1 MPSALPLDPP
11 QRLVRTLGSQRG
23 HAGEAMGRAGDEWLA
38 ELPWLLKRVLEKWEL
53 TAERVVSPGGRS
65 SLVTLVRQADGGPAA
80 LKLLAP
86 YVSGVRERTE
96 REATA
101 LTHWDGRGA
110 VRLLR
115 SDAGE
120 GALLLERLHGEM
132 SLRSLPES
140 KAMLEAASAVRRLW
154 ISPPGGPATGDGNGN
169 GSLGDARGGT
179 RGDGPPAGTGPAA
192 RLPTVAEHT
201 EASST
206 FLRSAATPEEVR
218 PLRDEALELR
228 DGLLEGP
235 PEQVLLHGDFR
246 QGAVLAADSGRAPW
260 LATGPDPLLGERTY
274 DLARLVRDRLH
285 DLVASP
291 GAASA
296 TRRRL
301 HKLADSL
308 EVDRERLRGWSLY
321 RAVESGVRHISGGS
335 RQDGELLLEFAGW
348 L

>member
-11 QRLVRTLGSQRG
+11 RRLVRTLGSQHA
-23 HAGEAMGRAGDEWLA
+23 HAGEEMGRAGEEWLA
-38 ELPWLLKRVLEKWEL
+38 ELPSLMERMLEKWEL

-65 SLVTLVRQADGGPAA
+65 SLVTLVRQADGSPAA

-86 YVSGVRERTE
+86 YVAGARERTE
-96 REATA
+96 RERTA
-101 LTHWDGRGA
+101 LAQWDGHGA
-110 VRLLR
+110 VRPLR
-115 SDAGE
+115 WDDAE

-132 SLRSLPES
+132 SLRSLPEA

-154 ISPPGGPATGDGNGN
+154 IAPTADGGGQV
-169 GSLGDARGGT
+169 GSRVGGGEGAGAAALGGLDT
-179 RGDGPPAGTGPAA
+179 
-192 RLPTVAEHT
+192 LAEHT
-201 EASST
+201 AASSA
-206 FLRSAATPEEVR
+206 FLRTSATPEEVR

-228 DGLLEGP
+228 EALLADP

-246 QGAVLAADSGRAPW
+246 QGAVLAADTGRAPW

-274 DLARLVRDRLH
+274 DLSRLVRDRLH
-285 DLVASP
+285 DLLASP

-321 RAVESGVRHISGGS
+321 RAVESGVRHISSGN
-335 RQDGELLLEFAGW
+335 REDGELLLEFAGW

>member
-11 QRLVRTLGSQRG
+11 QRLVRTIGSQHG
-23 HAGEAMGRAGDEWLA
+23 HAGEQLGRSGEEWLA
-38 ELPWLLKRVLEKWEL
+38 ELPALLKRMLDKWEL
-53 TAERVVSPGGRS
+53 TPERVVSPGGRS
-65 SLVTLVRQADGGPAA
+65 SLVTLVRQADGVPAA

-86 YVSGVRERTE
+86 YVSGAQERTE
-96 REATA
+96 RERAA
-101 LTHWDGRGA
+101 LAQWDGRGA

-115 SDAGE
+115 SDAAE

-132 SLRSLPES
+132 SLRSLPEA
-140 KAMLEAASAVRRLW
+140 KAMLEATSAVRRLW
-154 ISPPGGPATGDGNGN
+154 ISPDAGGEGAKDC
-169 GSLGDARGGT
+169 LR
-179 RGDGPPAGTGPAA
+179 
-192 RLPTVAEHT
+192 TVAEHT
-201 EASST
+201 AASSA
-206 FLRSAATPEEVR
+206 FLRSPATPEEVR

-228 DGLLEGP
+228 GALLADP

-246 QGAVLAADSGRAPW
+246 QGAVLAADAGRAPW
-260 LATGPDPLLGERTY
+260 LAAGPDPLLGERTY

-308 EVDRERLRGWSLY
+308 DVDRERLRGWSLY
-321 RAVESGVRHISGGS
+321 RAVESGVRHMSSGS

>member
-11 QRLVRTLGSQRG
+11 QRLVRSLGAQHS
-23 HAGEAMGRAGDEWLA
+23 HADALAGRADSAARAAGEWLA
-38 ELPWLLKRVLEKWEL
+38 ELPALLERTLERWEL
-53 TAERVVSPGGRS
+53 TPERVVAPGGRS
-65 SLVTLVRQADGGPAA
+65 SLMALVRQADGTPAA

-86 YVSGVRERTE
+86 YGYGAGERAERER
-96 REATA
+96 AA
-101 LTHWDGRGA
+101 LTRWNGWGA

-115 SDAGE
+115 ADTTA

-132 SLRSLPES
+132 SLRSLPEA
-140 KAMLEAASAVRRLW
+140 KAMLEAASAARRLW
-154 ISPPGGPATGDGNGN
+154 VSP
-169 GSLGDARGGT
+169 GDA
-179 RGDGPPAGTGPAA
+179 GDAVG
-192 RLPTVAEHT
+192 TVAAHT
-201 EASST
+201 AAGSA
-206 FLRSAATPEEVR
+206 FLRRSTPEEVW

-228 DGLLEGP
+228 DALLTEP
-235 PEQVLLHGDFR
+235 PEEVLLHGDFR
-246 QGAVLAADSGRAPW
+246 QGAVLAADAERAPW
-260 LATGPDPLLGERTY
+260 LAAGPDPLLGERAY

-308 EVDRERLRGWSLY
+308 EVDRDRLRGWSLY
-321 RAVESGVRHISGGS
+321 RAVESGVRHLSGGN
-335 RQDGELLLEFAGW
+335 REDGEILLEFAGW

>member
-11 QRLVRTLGSQRG
+11 QRLVRTLRSQ
-23 HAGEAMGRAGDEWLA
+23 HAYAGEHVGRAGEEWLA
-38 ELPWLLKRVLEKWEL
+38 GLPSLLERMLEKWEL

-65 SLVTLVRQADGGPAA
+65 SIVTLVRQADGSPAA

-86 YVSGVRERTE
+86 YISGAGERTGRERT
-96 REATA
+96 A
-101 LTHWDGRGA
+101 LAQWDGRGA
-110 VRLLR
+110 VRPLR
-115 SDAGE
+115 SDDAE

-132 SLRSLPES
+132 SLRSLPEA

-154 ISPPGGPATGDGNGN
+154 ITPTAEAVGDGT
-169 GSLGDARGGT
+169 LD
-179 RGDGPPAGTGPAA
+179 
-192 RLPTVAEHT
+192 TVAGHT
-201 EASST
+201 AASSD
-206 FLRSAATPEEVR
+206 FLRTSATPAEVR

-228 DGLLEGP
+228 EALLADP

-246 QGAVLAADSGRAPW
+246 QGAVLAADAGRTPW

-285 DLVASP
+285 DLLASP

-321 RAVESGVRHISGGS
+321 RAVESGVRHIGSGN
-335 RQDGELLLEFAGW
+335 REDGELLLEFAGW

>member
-1 MPSALPLDPP
+1 MPSAPPLDPP
-11 QRLVRTLGSQRG
+11 QRLVRTLRSQHG
-23 HAGEAMGRAGDEWLA
+23 HAGERLGRAGEEWLA
-38 ELPWLLKRVLEKWEL
+38 ELPALLERVLGQWEL
-53 TAERVVSPGGRS
+53 TPERVVSPGGRS
-65 SLVTLVRQADGGPAA
+65 SLITLVRQADGTPAA

-86 YVSGVRERTE
+86 YVFGARERAA
-96 REATA
+96 RESRA
-101 LTHWDGRGA
+101 LRVWDGHGA

-115 SDAGE
+115 VDEAS

-132 SLRSLPES
+132 SLRSLPEA

-154 ISPPGGPATGDGNGN
+154 VTPKPEHGEEGGDPAAAGETGGDGASGGPQ
-169 GSLGDARGGT
+169 LE
-179 RGDGPPAGTGPAA
+179 
-192 RLPTVAEHT
+192 TVAEYT
-201 EASST
+201 AAGSAL
-206 FLRSAATPEEVR
+206 LRSPATPEEVR

-228 DGLLEGP
+228 EGLLADP
-235 PEQVLLHGDFR
+235 PEEVLLHGDFR
-246 QGAVLAADSGRAPW
+246 QGAVLAGEPERMPW

-291 GAASA
+291 GAASV

-308 EVDRERLRGWSLY
+308 DVDRERLRGWTLY
-321 RAVESGVRHISGGS
+321 RAVESGIRHISSGD
-335 RQDGELLLEFAGW
+335 REDGELLLEFAGW

>member
-23 HAGEAMGRAGDEWLA
+23 HAGEAMGEAGEAWLA
-38 ELPWLLKRVLEKWEL
+38 ELPSLLKRVLEEWEL
-53 TAERVVSPGGRS
+53 MAERVVSPGGRS
-65 SLVTLVRQADGGPAA
+65 SLVMLVRQADGGPAA

-86 YVSGVRERTE
+86 YVSGTRERTE
-96 REATA
+96 REAAA

-132 SLRSLPES
+132 SLRSLPEA

-154 ISPPGGPATGDGNGN
+154 ISPPGGPSADGDDG
-169 GSLGDARGGT
+169 RGG
-179 RGDGPPAGTGPAA
+179 GPPAVTGPAA
-192 RLPTVAEHT
+192 AGLPTVAEHT
-201 EASST
+201 EASSA
-206 FLRSAATPEEVR
+206 FLRSSATPEEVR

-228 DGLLEGP
+228 DALLADP
-235 PEQVLLHGDFR
+235 PELVLLHGDFR